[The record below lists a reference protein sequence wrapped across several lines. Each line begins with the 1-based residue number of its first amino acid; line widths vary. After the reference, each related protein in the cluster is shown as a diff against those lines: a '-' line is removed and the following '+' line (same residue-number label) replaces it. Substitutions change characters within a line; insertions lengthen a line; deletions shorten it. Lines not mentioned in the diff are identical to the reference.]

1 MRPLVQLGPRDRR
14 AVLVGGAVLAPM
26 LAFSLVGKPYL
37 HARRVLAEQVH
48 EQQDLLRRELE
59 LVQSG
64 SHLSNDLS
72 AAASSLA
79 HARPRLFPARDP
91 LSATALLVSAVSE
104 TARQQGV
111 LVEAVESRPAEY
123 LHNGLMAVQV
133 DMRGRGDLEGLLR
146 WLDALE
152 TGPKLL
158 RVEQLSVAQIGSG
171 ATNDS
176 PEAEAL
182 SFAAGVRGFILAPAN
197 GDSATLVAAPGDQ
210 P

>member
-14 AVLVGGAVLAPM
+14 AVFVGGAVLVPM

-37 HARRVLAEQVH
+37 HARRVLAELVH
-48 EQQDLLRRELE
+48 EQQDLLRRELQ

-64 SHLSNDLS
+64 PHLSNDLS

-91 LSATALLVSAVSE
+91 LSATALLVRAVSE
-104 TARQQGV
+104 TARQQRV
-111 LVEAVESRPAEY
+111 LVEAVESGPAEY

-158 RVEQLSVAQIGSG
+158 RVEHLTVAQVGSVVL
-171 ATNDS
+171 D
-176 PEAEAL
+176 AETL
-182 SFAAGVRGFILAPAN
+182 TFAASVRGFILAPAN
-197 GDSATLVAAPGDQ
+197 SDSADLVPPSGDW